1 MYQDFPGSFD
11 TSSRGSSGS
20 PGHPDTYPGL
30 ATQQKFRVDMPG
42 SSSTFIPTLNA
53 ITTSQDLQWMV
64 QPTVITS
71 MPSAYSRSH
80 PYSHALP
87 NLSSVTGHTALQR
100 PGVIKTIGTTV
111 GRRRRDEQVAIL
123 LSPEEEEKRR
133 IRRERNKLAAAKCRN
148 RRRELTEKLQAETE
162 ELEEEK
168 SILQKEIAELEKE
181 KEKLKFML
189 MAHTPMC
196 KISPEEC
203 RTPPPHNLQTIRTGM
218 SGAIVVKQ
226 EPVEEEIPS
235 SSSDLEK
242 GQRSVIKPISIVG
255 GFYGEEPLN
264 TPIVVTSTPAITPG
278 TSNLVF
284 TYPTVLDQ
292 ESPLSPSE
300 SCSKAHRR
308 SSSSGDQSSDSL
320 NSPTLLAL

>member
-1 MYQDFPGSFD
+1 MLVAVALF
-11 TSSRGSSGS
+11 
-20 PGHPDTYPGL
+20 L
-30 ATQQKFRVDMPG
+30 ADHL
-42 SSSTFIPTLNA
+42 FIL
-53 ITTSQDLQWMV
+53 DLQ
-64 QPTVITS
+64 
-71 MPSAYSRSH
+71 
-80 PYSHALP
+80 
-87 NLSSVTGHTALQR
+87 
-100 PGVIKTIGTTV
+100 
-111 GRRRRDEQVAIL
+111 
-123 LSPEEEEKRR
+123 
-133 IRRERNKLAAAKCRN
+133 
-148 RRRELTEKLQAETE
+148 ETE

-168 SILQKEIAELEKE
+168 SVLQKEIAELEKE

-189 MAHTPMC
+189 MAHSPMC
-196 KISPEEC
+196 KISPEGH
-203 RTPPPHNLQTIRTGM
+203 RTPPPHNLQALRTGM
-218 SGAIVVKQ
+218 SGPVVVKQ

-235 SSSDLEK
+235 SSSDPEK

-264 TPIVVTSTPAITPG
+264 TPIVVTSTPAVTPG

-284 TYPTVLDQ
+284 TYPSVLDQ